1 MTGGTE
7 AGKRFEE
14 KFRLTMERA
23 GMHVI
28 RVRDAAVFKG
38 GRMVGV
44 ETEAD
49 FIVSAPG
56 ETFMVECKATG
67 LPRLPFGYV
76 RAHQEDSLLA
86 FDAIEGHHGVLAV
99 EFFDKRDY
107 RHPHGMYLLP
117 ISEWVRYKEGSGR
130 KSMPRSEFERLGV
143 RLGYSHGAYVFG
155 GRWSREHE
163 AH

>member
-1 MTGGTE
+1 
-7 AGKRFEE
+7 
-14 KFRLTMERA
+14 
-23 GMHVI
+23 MHVI

-76 RAHQEDSLLA
+76 RAHKEDSLLA
-86 FDAIEGHHGVLAV
+86 FDAIEGHHGVWRWSSSTRGTTGTRTASSS
-99 EFFDKRDY
+99 DS
-107 RHPHGMYLLP
+107 
-117 ISEWVRYKEGSGR
+117 SEWVRCRGGVPGR

-143 RLGYSHGAYVFG
+143 RLGYGPARYVFG
-155 GRWSREHE
+155 GRWSREHRGSLGSRRSPTGS
-163 AH
+163 